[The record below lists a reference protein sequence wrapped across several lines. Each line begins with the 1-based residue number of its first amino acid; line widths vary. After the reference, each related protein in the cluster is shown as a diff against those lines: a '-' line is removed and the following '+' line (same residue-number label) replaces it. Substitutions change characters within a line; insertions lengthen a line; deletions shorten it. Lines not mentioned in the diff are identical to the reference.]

1 MTNQGQQNQ
10 GGRLGAAARGMKAST
25 WKEFS
30 TERRVAR
37 RVADVL
43 AVRHQLASGLLP
55 PIYTISWG
63 MTASHIC
70 DARFSYRL
78 ATKEPPPAG
87 HFLVHSRSD
96 SHAFRAWW
104 PSRAPNLFYAIAGG
118 APISVSTTGSNGAA
132 LPPNA
137 SGGAGAGPAG

>member
-25 WKEFS
+25 WKEFC

-37 RVADVL
+37 RAADVL

-55 PIYTISWG
+55 PSYTISWG

-70 DARFSYRL
+70 DARL
-78 ATKEPPPAG
+78 ALMKA
-87 HFLVHSRSD
+87 
-96 SHAFRAWW
+96 
-104 PSRAPNLFYAIAGG
+104 
-118 APISVSTTGSNGAA
+118 
-132 LPPNA
+132 
-137 SGGAGAGPAG
+137 

>member
-55 PIYTISWG
+55 PT
-63 MTASHIC
+63 
-70 DARFSYRL
+70 
-78 ATKEPPPAG
+78 
-87 HFLVHSRSD
+87 LVHSRSD